1 MLKYIMA
8 AAALL
13 VLTGCGGV
21 DPNSPEGKRKAAF
34 KQMLNLS
41 EDMGGMLRGRI
52 KFDEQL
58 FAEKADLL
66 DEVSRQPWQ
75 YFEAAGDSKTAA
87 KDDVWQ
93 KKERFLELARELE
106 NTTAVLRESARQ
118 QPLNPDAL
126 GVRVDV
132 VEKACESCHQE
143 FRIY

>member
-1 MLKYIMA
+1 MRKHFMLILA
-8 AAALL
+8 VALL
-13 VLTGCGGV
+13 ASCGGV
-21 DPNSPEGKRKAAF
+21 DPNSPAGKRKTAF

-41 EDMGGMLRGRI
+41 EDLGGMVRGRI
-52 KFDEQL
+52 AFDEQQ
-58 FAEKADLL
+58 FAEKAALL

-75 YFEAAGDSKTAA
+75 YFEEASTAKTSA

-106 NTTAVLRESARQ
+106 NTTAVLVESVKQ
-118 QPLNPDAL
+118 QPVNTDTL

-143 FRIY
+143 FRVY

>member
-1 MLKYIMA
+1 MLKYILA

-13 VLTGCGGV
+13 ALTGCGGV

-52 KFDEQL
+52 QFDEQL
-58 FAEKADLL
+58 FAEKAALL
-66 DEVSRQPWQ
+66 NEVSQQPWQ
-75 YFEAAGDSKTAA
+75 YFEDASDSKTAA
-87 KDDVWQ
+87 KNEIWQ
-93 KKERFLELARELE
+93 QKQRFMQLAADLEVLTGQLQDGASQPEADLE
-106 NTTAVLRESARQ
+106 ALTLQV
-118 QPLNPDAL
+118 DA
-126 GVRVDV
+126 